1 MSQNPVDTFN
11 VLIAVALASTG
22 PRLLRIAR
30 MLSPQALQRV
40 TALHCRTATSASAD
54 PLTSGT
60 NPLSPL
66 LQDGAPIFGLDV
78 ATDDIAGTILSTA
91 EDSASDL
98 ILLGWHRPM
107 VHDNSGPSPVHDV
120 IERARCDVA
129 MLLSRQVSPVTRVLV
144 PFHGGR
150 HDRRALV
157 LAARMQRHA
166 DVHVTVLHVV
176 DPTRPEA
183 AGGTGWSDLVE
194 DLSDGRVRLKVV
206 ESSDPVDAAIREAWA
221 GYDLIVAGASEVWGI
236 DGGIFSE
243 RLQRLAFATPASMLV
258 VRAGSAP
265 EREPSGVTAIDDAHH
280 PNESIPSEELG
291 A

>member
-1 MSQNPVDTFN
+1 
-11 VLIAVALASTG
+11 
-22 PRLLRIAR
+22 
-30 MLSPQALQRV
+30 
-40 TALHCRTATSASAD
+40 
-54 PLTSGT
+54 
-60 NPLSPL
+60 
-66 LQDGAPIFGLDV
+66 FGLDA
-78 ATDDIAGTILSTA
+78 ATDDIAGTILATA

-107 VHDNSGPSPVHDV
+107 GHDTGGPSPVHDV
-120 IERARCDVA
+120 IERVRCHVATRLARQD
-129 MLLSRQVSPVTRVLV
+129 SPRPPVLD
-144 PFHGGR
+144 PSHGGR

-221 GYDLIVAGASEVWGI
+221 GYDLIV
-236 DGGIFSE
+236 
-243 RLQRLAFATPASMLV
+243 
-258 VRAGSAP
+258 
-265 EREPSGVTAIDDAHH
+265 
-280 PNESIPSEELG
+280 
-291 A
+291 